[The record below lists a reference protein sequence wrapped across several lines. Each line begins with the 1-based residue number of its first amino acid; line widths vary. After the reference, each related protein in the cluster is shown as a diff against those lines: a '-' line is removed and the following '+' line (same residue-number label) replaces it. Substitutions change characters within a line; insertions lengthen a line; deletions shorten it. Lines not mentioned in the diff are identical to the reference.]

1 MTIKIYGM
9 ITMNDQGVTVCIPTH
24 TGRGKLIRALLE
36 SLEDARRATNRPVE
50 VIVVDDSGEP
60 EYSDVARDC
69 AAFDA
74 RHLRGPRSVGLK
86 RNLAAEESRYEILL
100 FIDSDCLLTSE
111 TIEEHARTLST
122 APEDVAGVIGH
133 TVMHGPMDRVWRTLE
148 YSQLHNTCF
157 DFAELYTQVGWGV
170 TCNLSV
176 RRDLFTNIG
185 GFADDTFTLFGGE
198 DVDFGLR
205 VTERGYRWITSGTAT
220 VLHRREPISNFS
232 QVLHKLFTYGR
243 ADVFLTRRH
252 PARAKPYLNPVSL
265 SVLGILVTLPLAPLW
280 LPLSILVPYAAAIAT
295 AIVRR
300 WHLRDTIYGPR
311 VTGARVESDGHWI
324 ELARTIV
331 GATIDLAFDAGVA
344 WEAFWRGRPL
354 QSFYH
359 FVYADDASFKR
370 RSTDR
375 ATVRDKA
382 SDGAWPTAP
391 HPLAD
396 QATVRQEA

>member
-1 MTIKIYGM
+1 MN
-9 ITMNDQGVTVCIPTH
+9 TMAIHHHQGVSVCIPTH
-24 TGRGKLIRALLE
+24 AGRGRLIRALLE
-36 SLEDARRATNRPVE
+36 SLDAARRATSRPVE
-50 VIVVDDSGEP
+50 VIIVDDSGEP
-60 EYSDVARDC
+60 EFSHVARAC
-69 AAFDA
+69 ADFGA

-86 RNLAAEESRYEILL
+86 RNLAAEESRYGILL

-111 TIEEHARTLST
+111 TIEEHARALST
-122 APEDVAGVIGH
+122 APEDVAGIVGH
-133 TVMHGPMDRVWRTLE
+133 TAMYGPMDRVWRTLE

-176 RRDLFTNIG
+176 RRDLFLNVG

-205 VTERGYRWITSGTAT
+205 VTERGYRWITSAAAT
-220 VLHRREPISNFS
+220 VLHRRDPISSFS

-252 PARAKPYLNPVSL
+252 PTRAKPYLNPVPL
-265 SVLGILVTLPLAPLW
+265 SVLGALATLPLAALW
-280 LPLSILVPYAAAIAT
+280 LPLPLVLLLVPYAAATTT

-311 VTGARVESDGHWI
+311 VAGVRVDSDAPWI
-324 ELARTIV
+324 ELARTIA

-344 WEAFWRGRPL
+344 WEAFWRGRPSH
-354 QSFYH
+354 SFYH
-359 FVYADDASFKR
+359 FVYADEGSFKR
-370 RSTDR
+370 RSTDH
-375 ATVRDKA
+375 ASVRDEA
-382 SDGAWPTAP
+382 PAAARSAAP
-391 HPLAD
+391 HSVAD
-396 QATVRQEA
+396 QATIRQEV